1 MATENPI
8 LPAPEEQVSNAAED
22 VQKVTSE
29 VTPEV
34 PEPEMSATAESDAP
48 AVAQSEPEA
57 PAAGVPVTETAAEEV
72 APAETPAA
80 EEPAGEVAAE
90 TAAADAPVAETPAA
104 EEVAP
109 AEAPAEE
116 VAAQTADAEAPAA
129 QTPAEAA
136 PAAEETARVKRARI
150 KPAAEPVV
158 AETDDEPAASDVQVD
173 FADEEAALAAQ
184 DAGLELDG
192 ETAEEA
198 EADQM
203 AEDGRNAED
212 KFLGRGKEELVALFT
227 RMLEEQPVQSIRRD
241 VEALKIAFYR
251 IRRAEVE
258 AARRRFVEEGGA
270 EEDFTPAVDGVEVQL
285 KELFKEYRR
294 RRDEFIANLEADKEK
309 NLQIK
314 QGIIEELK
322 ELVNSDETL
331 NHTFT
336 KFRELQQRWK
346 ETGIV
351 PLQNVKDLWETYNL
365 HVENFYS
372 FIKINKEL
380 RDLDLKKNYEQKVAL
395 CEQTEALV
403 LEPSVVE
410 AFHKLQK
417 LHDEWRETG
426 PVANEYKET
435 LWERFKAA
443 SSRINKQHQEHFE
456 SLKGEQVRNLE
467 LKTELCAATEELAAQ
482 MLTTRKEWNRA
493 SDRLL
498 EIQKTWKTIG
508 FAPKKDNNRI
518 YERFRTACD
527 KFFEAKRQFYSG
539 VKAEME
545 HNLQL
550 KTEICEAAESLMNSE
565 EWKKATDELIALQA
579 RWKEIGAVSRR
590 HSDAIWRRFRA
601 ACDKFFERKGS
612 HFASV
617 DGEHEENLRKKLA
630 LLEEM
635 AAADVKA
642 GGFDV
647 IREFQRR
654 WGEIGFVPIKQKDA
668 VQKRYKAAVDALF
681 NTLRG
686 TERDR
691 SMNRFRD
698 KVSSFKSAGGNRLR
712 SERERLYSKVRQLE
726 QEIGLLEN
734 NIGFFAKSKNA
745 ESLIADVKAKIER
758 AREEMAAAI
767 EKVKLI
773 DRQAQEENQEHN
785 ENK

>member
-1 MATENPI
+1 MLPHMREPKTCTEMATEKPT
-8 LPAPEEQVSNAAED
+8 LPAPEEQVSPAAED
-22 VQKVTSE
+22 AQANPAVT
-29 VTPEV
+29 VRV
-34 PEPEMSATAESDAP
+34 PEPEMPAAGPAAEASAAAEEPVAEVADAP
-48 AVAQSEPEA
+48 AESA
-57 PAAGVPVTETAAEEV
+57 VT
-72 APAETPAA
+72 ETPAA
-80 EEPAGEVAAE
+80 EASAGV
-90 TAAADAPVAETPAA
+90 
-104 EEVAP
+104 
-109 AEAPAEE
+109 
-116 VAAQTADAEAPAA
+116 AEAPAA
-129 QTPAEAA
+129 ETPAEEAAAERISGEEAA
-136 PAAEETARVKRARI
+136 PRAKRARI
-150 KPAAEPVV
+150 KPAAGPEV
-158 AETDDEPAASDVQVD
+158 AESEEDASRDVQVD

-184 DAGLELDG
+184 NAGLEIEG
-192 ETAEEA
+192 VTPEEEAAEELA
-198 EADQM
+198 AQKPE
-203 AEDGRNAED
+203 ED
-212 KFLGRGKEELVALFT
+212 KFAGKGKEELVALFA

-270 EEDFTPAVDGVEVQL
+270 EEDFAPSVDGAEIQL
-285 KELFKEYRR
+285 KEQFKEYRR
-294 RRDEFIANLEADKEK
+294 RRDAFIANLEAEKEA
-309 NLQIK
+309 NLKVK
-314 QGIIEELK
+314 QAIIEELK

-331 NHTFT
+331 NHTFN

-346 ETGIV
+346 DTGIV
-351 PLQNVKDLWETYNL
+351 PQQHVKDLWETDNL
-365 HVENFYS
+365 HVENFSS
-372 FIKINKEL
+372 FIKINTEL

-395 CEQTEALV
+395 CEQAEALV

-456 SLKGEQVRNLE
+456 TLKGEQVKNLE
-467 LKTELCAATEELAAQ
+467 LKTGLCVATEELSSQ
-482 MLTTRKEWNRA
+482 PLTTRKEWNRA

-527 KFFEAKRQFYSG
+527 RFFEAKRQFYAG
-539 VKAEME
+539 MKTEME

-550 KTEICEAAESLMNSE
+550 KIEICEAAESLMNSE

-579 RWKEIGAVSRR
+579 RWKQIGAVSRR
-590 HSDAIWRRFRA
+590 HSDAVWKRFRA
-601 ACDKFFERKGS
+601 ACDKFFERKAS

-617 DGEHEENLRKKLA
+617 DGEHEENLQKKLA
-630 LLEEM
+630 LLAEM
-635 AAADVKA
+635 AGADVKA
-642 GGFDV
+642 GGYEV

-668 VQKRYKAAVDALF
+668 IQKKYKAAVDELF

-686 TERDR
+686 SERDR
-691 SMNRFRD
+691 SMGRFRE
-698 KVSSFKSAGGNRLR
+698 KVSSFKASGDRRLR
-712 SERERLYSKVRQLE
+712 SERERLYNKVRQLE

-745 ESLIADVKAKIER
+745 EALVADVRAKIER
-758 AREEMAAAI
+758 AREEMASTI

-773 DRQAQEENQEHN
+773 DKQDQDENN
-785 ENK
+785 NA